1 MGDTPIDVAHSAAE
15 DLLLRVA
22 IGACQSRARTG
33 EGDAWVAGTYHDPTD
48 KRPTRIVEEGA
59 SVTNTE
65 EEPSFERISA
75 VFGGVP
81 RYELRLGRQR
91 PFALSIETGASL
103 LPRFFGGGPGGGWP
117 EEVSLAPLP
126 RDERSRWD
134 HLVREAPCAQR
145 AASPEGS
152 SADPFGFRLGVSG
165 PATEIRGA
173 TLSERSPSKRSRKE
187 DEAFPIRP
195 AMVRPEGF
203 HGSHHLEAR
212 SPPSPHLTMWRAVGP
227 TIAVQRTMATVSTD

>member
-1 MGDTPIDVAHSAAE
+1 VGDTPIDVAYPAAE

-22 IGACQSRARTG
+22 LGACRFRARPG

-59 SVTNTE
+59 SVTITE

-81 RYELRLGRQR
+81 RYELWLGRQR

-103 LPRFFGGGPGGGWP
+103 LPRTISCAKLPVPSVLPHRRGA
-117 EEVSLAPLP
+117 APILSG
-126 RDERSRWD
+126 RK
-134 HLVREAPCAQR
+134 A
-145 AASPEGS
+145 
-152 SADPFGFRLGVSG
+152 GVSG

-173 TLSERSPSKRSRKE
+173 TLSERSLSKRSRKE

-227 TIAVQRTMATVSTD
+227 TIAAKRTVATVPTD

>member
-1 MGDTPIDVAHSAAE
+1 VGDTPIDVAHSAAE

-103 LPRFFGGGPGGGWP
+103 L
-117 EEVSLAPLP
+117 
-126 RDERSRWD
+126 
-134 HLVREAPCAQR
+134 H
-145 AASPEGS
+145 S
-152 SADPFGFRLGVSG
+152 SHR
-165 PATEIRGA
+165 
-173 TLSERSPSKRSRKE
+173 
-187 DEAFPIRP
+187 
-195 AMVRPEGF
+195 
-203 HGSHHLEAR
+203 LEAR